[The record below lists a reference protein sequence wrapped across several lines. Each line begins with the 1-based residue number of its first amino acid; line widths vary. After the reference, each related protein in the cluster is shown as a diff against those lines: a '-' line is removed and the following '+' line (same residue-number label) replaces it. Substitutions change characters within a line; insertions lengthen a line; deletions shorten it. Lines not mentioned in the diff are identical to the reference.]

1 MMITSFSLESMANL
15 DLEAG
20 TQLVD
25 SRSCFSFQCQ
35 WRQRIILKM
44 ALQVSRNVMMVFTS
58 RELEMREP
66 CRLEHSH
73 QQNGP
78 AGLTGTEHRHINNMI
93 IKTTITLL
101 NNSTQKKTKSKG
113 TSVGFAMIVQIQSVP
128 SVK

>member
-44 ALQVSRNVMMVFTS
+44 VLQVSRNVMMVFTS

-78 AGLTGTEHRHINNMI
+78 AGLTGTEHRHKQYDYQNHHYFVEQHP
-93 IKTTITLL
+93 KRTI
-101 NNSTQKKTKSKG
+101 SKG
-113 TSVGFAMIVQIQSVP
+113 ASVGFAMIVEIQSVP

>member
-15 DLEAG
+15 HLEAG

-25 SRSCFSFQCQ
+25 NRSCFSFQCQ

-78 AGLTGTEHRHINNMI
+78 AGLTGTEHRHKQYDYQNHHYFVE
-93 IKTTITLL
+93 
-101 NNSTQKKTKSKG
+101 QQHPKKNK
-113 TSVGFAMIVQIQSVP
+113 I
-128 SVK
+128 